1 MRHSQSHRGLTL
13 TQLAVSDAHI
23 TLEQVIH
30 FLDGLFLKCRGL
42 EEQQRDIL
50 FKQYNHQLL
59 VHRSCRHAHQLLHSG
74 RPFRAKTKGSSAGPQ
89 LNPWSWPRP
98 TRSLANH
105 VYKTELNLSEIIK
118 DFSLCCGSLHPLY
131 YSLLITPWAGK
142 LKT

>member
-23 TLEQVIH
+23 TLKQVIH

-89 LNPWSWPRP
+89 LNP
-98 TRSLANH
+98 
-105 VYKTELNLSEIIK
+105 
-118 DFSLCCGSLHPLY
+118 
-131 YSLLITPWAGK
+131 
-142 LKT
+142 